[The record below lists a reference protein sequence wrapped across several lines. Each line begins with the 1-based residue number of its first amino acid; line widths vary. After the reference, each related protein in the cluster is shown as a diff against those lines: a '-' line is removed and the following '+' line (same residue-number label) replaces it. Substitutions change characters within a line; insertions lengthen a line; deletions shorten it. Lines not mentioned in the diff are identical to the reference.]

1 MPSPSRFRLWR
12 RLILTA
18 IALAWAATAY
28 WQSEKPLPEGT
39 SLASGWYDVPAA
51 NVTFI
56 ADITAADAY
65 GRPVVSQAIFDE
77 VLRVIRSARQFIVL
91 DYFLFNSWHSQVAG
105 SGPPLRALS
114 EELRDALIA
123 QRQAHPQLR
132 VLFITDPINEVYGS
146 DPSRDL
152 LLLRAAGVDVTI
164 TDLDRLRDSNPIYS
178 GLWRLG
184 ISWWDGGGRGR
195 GWLANPLD
203 EDDRP
208 ITFGAWARLI
218 NFKANHR
225 KVIVADD
232 GQGGLA
238 GIVGSANPHDASSA
252 HSNVAVKVT
261 GPVLVPLLQ
270 SELSIARF
278 SGWRGHLDL
287 PEGLASGSSATVPP
301 GSSSPGAASAANAS
315 AAGLGD
321 DPAGLAAGR
330 IARVRVITEGAI
342 LKGVLD
348 HLGTAGSGDNIDIAM
363 FYLSDRAVIE
373 ALLDASRRGAAIRLI
388 LDPNKD
394 AFGHAKSGI
403 PNTTVASELV
413 SASDG
418 KIRVRWYRTHGEQFH
433 TKLITVYG
441 AQRLWFTL
449 GSANL
454 TRRNLE
460 DYNLEANLGIEV
472 GRASAL
478 ATQILDYYDSLW
490 SNHAALGIE
499 YTADFAVYS
508 DPAQSRYWLYR
519 VMELTGL
526 STF

>member
-28 WQSEKPLPEGT
+28 WQTDKPMPEGT
-39 SLASGWYDVPAA
+39 SLASSWYNVPAG

-56 ADITAADAY
+56 ADISAADAY

-77 VLRVIRSARQFIVL
+77 VLRVIGSARQFIVL
-91 DYFLFNSWHSQVAG
+91 DYFLFNGWHSELAG

-114 EELRDALIA
+114 GELRDALIA
-123 QRQAHPQLR
+123 QRQAHPELR

-152 LLLRAAGVDVTI
+152 LLLRAAGVDVAV

-184 ISWWDGGGRGR
+184 ISWWDGGGRGT
-195 GWLANPLD
+195 GWLPNPLD

-208 ITFGAWARLI
+208 ITFGSWARLI

-232 GQGGLA
+232 GQGGLT

-261 GPVLVPLLQ
+261 GPVLIPLLQ

-278 SGWRGHLDL
+278 SGWRGHMEL
-287 PEGLASGSSATVPP
+287 P
-301 GSSSPGAASAANAS
+301 AANANI
-315 AAGLGD
+315 AGDD
-321 DPAGLAAGR
+321 DPAGVAAGR
-330 IARVRVITEGAI
+330 IARVKIITEGAI

-348 HLGTAGSGDNIDIAM
+348 HLGSTGRGDNIDIAM

-373 ALLDASRRGAAIRLI
+373 ALLDASRRGVAIRLI

-394 AFGHAKSGI
+394 AFGHTKSGI
-403 PNTTVASELV
+403 PNTTVGSELV

-433 TKLITVYG
+433 TKLVMVYG
-441 AQRLWFTL
+441 PQRLWFTL

-454 TRRNLE
+454 TRRNL
-460 DYNLEANLGIEV
+460 DNYNLEANLAVEA

-508 DPAQSRYWLYR
+508 DPAQSHYWLYR

>member
-18 IALAWAATAY
+18 IAVAWAGTAY
-28 WQSEKPLPEGT
+28 WQAHKPMPEGT
-39 SLASGWYDVPAA
+39 SVASKWYDVPSG

-77 VLRVIRSARQFIVL
+77 VLRTVRSARQFIVL
-91 DYFLFNSWHSQVAG
+91 DYFLFNDWHG
-105 SGPPLRALS
+105 SLAAPGAPLRGIS
-114 EELRDALIA
+114 GELRDALIA
-123 QRQAHPQLR
+123 QRQAHPDLK

-146 DPSRDL
+146 EPSRDL
-152 LLLRAAGVDVTI
+152 ILLRGAGVNVVV

-178 GLWRLG
+178 GFWRLA
-184 ISWWDGGGRGR
+184 IRWWDGSGRGT
-195 GWLANPLD
+195 GWLPNPLD

-208 ITFGAWARLI
+208 ITFGSWARLI

-225 KVIVADD
+225 KVIIADD
-232 GQGGLA
+232 GQGGLTGMVA
-238 GIVGSANPHDASSA
+238 SANPHDASSA
-252 HSNVAVKVT
+252 HSNVAVKVS
-261 GPVLVPLLQ
+261 GAVLVPLLQ

-278 SGWRGHLDL
+278 SGWQGQLDA
-287 PEGLASGSSATVPP
+287 PSASSSETAAAAGASSA
-301 GSSSPGAASAANAS
+301 GATTATAADTNA
-315 AAGLGD
+315 AEVT
-321 DPAGLAAGR
+321 AGR
-330 IARVRVITEGAI
+330 LARVKVITEGAI
-342 LKGVLD
+342 LSSLLEHLD
-348 HLGTAGSGDNIDIAM
+348 AAGSGDNIDIAM

-373 ALLDASRRGAAIRLI
+373 ALLDASRRGAAVRLI

-433 TKLITVYG
+433 TKLVMVYG
-441 AQRLWFTL
+441 AQRLWFTA

-454 TRRNLE
+454 TRRNLD
-460 DYNLEANLGIEV
+460 DYNLEANLAVEI
-472 GRASAL
+472 GRASGL
-478 ATQILDYYDSLW
+478 ATQLLDYYDTLW
-490 SNHAALGIE
+490 TNRAALGIE

-508 DPAQSRYWLYR
+508 DPAQSQYWLYR
-519 VMELTGL
+519 VMEVTGL